1 MLVFCLL
8 APLLD
13 VASKLATADIP
24 VGQITAARFIVQG
37 ALMVPVMVMMRIEWT
52 LSKRMVKYVALR
64 AFLLILS
71 TYCFVMA
78 VTVMPIADALAIAF
92 VEPFILLWLGK
103 ALFKDE
109 VGPRRIGASVV
120 GFCGAL
126 LVIQPSLNA
135 FGLVAL
141 FP

>member
-52 LSKRMVKYVALR
+52 L
-64 AFLLILS
+64 
-71 TYCFVMA
+71 
-78 VTVMPIADALAIAF
+78 
-92 VEPFILLWLGK
+92 
-103 ALFKDE
+103 
-109 VGPRRIGASVV
+109 
-120 GFCGAL
+120 
-126 LVIQPSLNA
+126 
-135 FGLVAL
+135 
-141 FP
+141 